1 MDYIKAQTLTPSLFS
16 LFHETRILLILVFWW
31 DFYFDL
37 GFPSISRTEASKR
50 LKIELENW
58 FCKKDIEFI
67 SNVTVT
73 WWLST
78 EFNFHVELNFGYSEK
93 ATKFEKISHIKF
105 DITQYIVSYFKWK
118 IFSNF
123 VAFSKYPNFNLIN
136 LSMVL
141 RWCT

>member
-58 FCKKDIEFI
+58 FCKKDTEFI

-93 ATKFEKISHIKF
+93 ATKFEKNLPLKIWHYSVKFIYSEKAKKFCEIS
-105 DITQYIVSYFKWK
+105 T
-118 IFSNF
+118 
-123 VAFSKYPNFNLIN
+123 L
-136 LSMVL
+136 LL
-141 RWCT
+141 TGTT

>member
-16 LFHETRILLILVFWW
+16 LFHETRISLILVFWW

-58 FCKKDIEFI
+58 FCKKDTEFI

-93 ATKFEKISHIKF
+93 ATKFEKISNLKF
-105 DITQYIVSYFKWK
+105 DVTQYCQILSGRFFQILWPSQNIRTLTHFLK
-118 IFSNF
+118 
-123 VAFSKYPNFNLIN
+123 SKF
-136 LSMVL
+136 
-141 RWCT
+141 